1 MPKTYRKLDANSL
14 SKVEEIRRR
23 MLEKRGEAQPPP
35 DSPDQETS
43 VAKLASTAAG
53 KLQIKD
59 ALEAEGIDP
68 VKELLDLYRH
78 GDLSDKDRK
87 GLMENLVKYISP
99 TLKSVEMKSEAKQ
112 DIRIVVAQYKLDEDG
127 NPAPL

>member
-1 MPKTYRKLDANSL
+1 MPRTYKKLDANSL

-23 MLEKRGEAQPPP
+23 MLEKRGLQPSPGP
-35 DSPDQETS
+35 PDQETS

-53 KLQIKD
+53 KVQIKD

-112 DIRIVVAQYKLDEDG
+112 DIRIVVAHYKLDEDG
-127 NPAPL
+127 NPTAL